1 MAILKK
7 KMAGK
12 PAMMKKRKAQGGI
25 TLAKIPEA
33 DEKNALDMARPNK
46 DLSEVKKR
54 ETGAE
59 RLKGFYKRDYF
70 GADSAKTKAG
80 KDVRKIANTVAKV
93 AYTPHALIEAAML
106 TGATARAN
114 KRDAKAM
121 DDKKKMGGK
130 MKKYQ
135 AGGVVGKQPKAKMVD
150 PKGAYTKVQ
159 KRTLAQK
166 KK

>member
-1 MAILKK
+1 MAIKK
-7 KMAGK
+7 KMAVK
-12 PAMMKKRKAQGGI
+12 PAMIKKKKMQEGGV

-33 DEKNALDMARPNK
+33 DPKNALDLTRPAK
-46 DLSEVKKR
+46 ELKEVTKR

-130 MKKYQ
+130 VAKMAKVAKKVAPKMMMKK
-135 AGGVVGKQPKAKMVD
+135 MS
-150 PKGAYTKVQ
+150 
-159 KRTLAQK
+159 K